1 MARMDLA
8 AARSNLAQAQSAL
21 AEVFAK
27 YPLRSDTDG
36 CPCCVSADDHA
47 ELQSG
52 NLRRY
57 ASKAMTTWGNE
68 ADFKHFLPA
77 ILAALTSDSSYYP
90 GTVHDG
96 ACDLQCFANKLAYAH
111 WQNWPVEEQRAVLEC
126 LRAWW
131 LVCLSLL
138 QQDFAAFL
146 AGRSADGWGNSVEP
160 AYQELVQSDLLAA
173 DWLQQTWYE
182 AQQPARNQPATIYVK
197 SPAFLLLVDWLYHF
211 HYLQGAASPEV
222 SFDPKVRQYLEEG
235 FFYYTDFSLDLTQR
249 LSNLLYYLEH
259 SIPLPAPSP
268 E

>member
-1 MARMDLA
+1 MHLA
-8 AARSNLAQAQSAL
+8 AAQNSLTQARHVLAT
-21 AEVFAK
+21 VFVK
-27 YPLRSDTDG
+27 YPLRDDTDG
-36 CPCCVSADDHA
+36 CLCCVSAADHA

-57 ASKAMTTWGNE
+57 AFKAMSTWGNE
-68 ADFKHFLPA
+68 LDFKHFVPA
-77 ILAALTSDSSYYP
+77 LLAALTPASKYYP

-111 WQNWPVEEQRAVLEC
+111 WENWPIEEQQAVLGC

-138 QQDFAAFL
+138 EQEFGEFL
-146 AGRSADGWGNSVEP
+146 AGRSAEGWGNSVEP
-160 AYQELVQSDLLAA
+160 AYKELEQSGLLPAA
-173 DWLQQTWYE
+173 LLQQTWYE
-182 AQQPARNQPATIYVK
+182 AQQPAPNQSSAAYVQ

-211 HYLQGAASPEV
+211 HYWEGAASPEV
-222 SFDPKVRQYLEEG
+222 SFDPKVRQYLEAG
-235 FFYYTDFSLDLTQR
+235 FFQYVDFSPDLAQR
-249 LSNLLYYLEH
+249 LSNLLYYLEN